1 MSHQNKEGYEER
13 TTKIMLSKPITELS
27 RLIGMKWFLPI
38 EKLSQRSGVSL
49 RIIYRALAGEKLT
62 DYSKSKLMDFLINYK
77 GEIV

>member
-49 RIIYRALAGEKLT
+49 RIIYSALAGEKLT